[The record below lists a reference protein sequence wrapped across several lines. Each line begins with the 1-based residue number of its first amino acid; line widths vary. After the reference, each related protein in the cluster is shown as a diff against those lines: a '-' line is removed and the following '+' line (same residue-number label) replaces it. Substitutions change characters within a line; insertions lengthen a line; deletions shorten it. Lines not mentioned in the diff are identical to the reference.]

1 MKSKGVQ
8 VFGEHEL
15 LDRILKGKRHYS
27 HCISIRSPDQEMPD
41 YLPPAFAEVLE
52 LKFYDILEDSA
63 SGRKGPTEDDANRIV
78 EFVTRTRQN
87 ATGYTLH
94 CWGGHSRSTAA
105 ALAVLYLLLGS
116 EGKAVEQLLKVRPDP
131 RPSPNTTLLRHFD
144 KILGSNLLPIG
155 QRLQAEFQEQL
166 RTELTELFPEDG
178 IEELPVVQDAPGL
191 LARAEHIRAEKPP
204 TT

>member
-27 HCISIRSPDQEMPD
+27 HCISIRSPDLEMPD
-41 YLPPAFAEVLE
+41 YLPPAFSEVLE
-52 LKFYDILEDSA
+52 LKFYDILEDDA
-63 SGRKGPTEDDANRIV
+63 LGRKAPTEDDASRIV
-78 EFVTRTRQN
+78 EFVTRTRRI

-105 ALAVLYLLLGS
+105 GLAVIYMLVGS
-116 EGKAVEQLLKVRPDP
+116 EERAADYLLKVRPDP

-144 KILGSNLLPIG
+144 KILGSQLLPIG
-155 QRLQAEFQEQL
+155 QRLQAEYQELL
-166 RTELTELFPEDG
+166 RKELTDFFPEDG
-178 IEELPVVQDAPGL
+178 IEELPVVQDPEEL
-191 LARAEHIRAEKPP
+191 SSKAEQ
-204 TT
+204 